1 MIVTV
6 NGTCDEMEF
15 ELDLTKVAAL
25 SGRDSNDLQQIDVQF
40 GRFGQQWLSTAGASS
55 GPWLGVILC
64 LAMVGCVWGCRGRK
78 TGVKMA

>member
-15 ELDLTKVAAL
+15 ELDLKKVAAL
-25 SGRDSNDLQQIDVQF
+25 IGADENDFQQIDVQF
-40 GRFGQQWLSTAGASS
+40 SRFGQQWLSTAGASS

-64 LAMVGCVWGCRGRK
+64 LAVVGGVWCYRRRK
-78 TGVKMA
+78 TR